1 MMSPSSASGR
11 ATGASAWAWG
21 LMVLLPVPLL
31 GPLLAGCG
39 MVASYGS
46 LSRQGQ
52 LAKENA
58 ASARSWGLF
67 FLVTS
72 TALLVVQLGLGLMR
86 MVQPS
91 AAASGFFPQGIP
103 IVLYV
108 LVCVV
113 HLVVVIL
120 AVLRARRGEVV
131 RLPFLRSAR

>member
-1 MMSPSSASGR
+1 M
-11 ATGASAWAWG
+11 
-21 LMVLLPVPLL
+21 LLPVPLL

-58 ASARSWGLF
+58 ASARSWGLI

-86 MVQPS
+86 MAQPS

-113 HLVVVIL
+113 HLVIVIL

-131 RLPFLRSAR
+131 RLPFPRSAR